1 MKLNLR
7 FIIITLGLVAMCGFG
22 TMASVPNGYYTSIYG
37 KKGTA
42 LKTAI
47 HDVIRPHT
55 KLTYA
60 SLWNHFP
67 STDVYPEQINGKWL
81 VWDMYSDNKT
91 NQIYYYPN
99 GTSGLNREHSC
110 PKSWWG
116 GDQNE
121 AYTDINHLYPS
132 DAKANTAKN
141 NYPLGVVKVASF
153 NNGVS
158 KVGTPQSGMG
168 GGCQSVF
175 EPADEYKGDFAR
187 TYFYMATMYQDY
199 TWKYTYMFSNSSDLT
214 LSQWAYTLLLEWAR
228 QDPVSD
234 KEIDRNEAVFLIQNN
249 RNPFIDIPGLEEYI
263 WGNKQGQVLEEGGG
277 EVSGD
282 PELIYPAVG
291 STIDFGE
298 VALGKTVALDV
309 VIKAANLTNN
319 LKIKVYGTNSD
330 QFAKLPVNEITRNAA
345 NQGYT
350 LKVTYSPNALG
361 DHTARLLFYDGGLP
375 ETGVGVTLT
384 GSCQPVPTLSA
395 VVATDPINVTENSFT
410 ATWCLAEETVDSYNV
425 NHIVYNGSQIITDE
439 TIPVPVDDLDE
450 STIGML
456 DFGNLAAGYTH
467 TYRVQSCRLGCTS
480 EWSNT
485 ITFTTSGIDEI
496 EAFAPISVESYV
508 GGVIVRCSDNYTG
521 ISIYNMQ
528 GMLVRR
534 IAAVEDG
541 EFIELPVG
549 NYIIVSDHNP
559 NPVRASVR

>member
-1 MKLNLR
+1 MYTKNISRLCLLAILNL
-7 FIIITLGLVAMCGFG
+7 C
-22 TMASVPNGYYTSIYG
+22 SVVLLAQIPAGYYSAAKG
-37 KKGTA
+37 KSGKA
-42 LKTAI
+42 LKTALHGAI
-47 HDVIRPHT
+47 KSHVARSYDN
-55 KLTYA
+55 
-60 SLWNHFP
+60 LWDDYKT
-67 STDVYPEQINGKWL
+67 TDVRADGKI
-81 VWDMYSDNKT
+81 WDMYSN
-91 NQIYYYPN
+91 I
-99 GTSGLNREHSC
+99 TSYVPGGSAQGKNYRKEGDAYNREHSF
-110 PKSWWG
+110 PKSWF
-116 GDQNE
+116 NK
-121 AYTDINHLYPS
+121 AKPMYTDLFHVYPTDGYVNNRRS
-132 DAKANTAKN
+132 
-141 NYPLGVVKVASF
+141 NYPFGETAGETYQSSGGFSKLGKCT
-153 NNGVS
+153 VS
-158 KVGTPQSGMG
+158 GYSGT
-168 GGCQSVF
+168 VF

-298 VALGKTVALDV
+298 VALGKTVALNV

-456 DFGNLAAGYTH
+456 DFENLAAGYTH

-508 GGVIVRCSDNYTG
+508 GGVIVRCSDNRTG

>member
-7 FIIITLGLVAMCGFG
+7 SVIMALGIVALGAS
-22 TMASVPNGYYTSIYG
+22 ASVPNGYYSTIYG

-47 HDVIRPHT
+47 HEVIRPHT
-55 KLTYA
+55 QLTYS

-67 STDVYPEQINGKWL
+67 YTDVYPEKYNGKSL
-81 VWDMYSDNKT
+81 VWDMYSDNK
-91 NQIYYYPN
+91 NSKKYYYYG

-116 GDQNE
+116 GSQNE

-132 DAKANTAKN
+132 DGEANMAKS
-141 NYPLGVVKVASF
+141 NYPLGVVQVASF
-153 NNGVS
+153 NNGTC

-214 LSQWAYTLLLEWAR
+214 MSQWAYTMLLDWAR
-228 QDPVSD
+228 KDPVSQ
-234 KEIDRNEAVFLIQNN
+234 KEIDRNEAVFLVQNN

-263 WGNKQGQVLEEGGG
+263 WGNKQGEVLEEGGG

-282 PELIYPAVG
+282 PELIYPVVG

-298 VALGKTVALDV
+298 VALGKNVTLDV
-309 VIKAANLTNN
+309 VIKAANLTNS
-319 LKIKVYGTNSD
+319 LKIKIYSTNSD
-330 QFAKLPVNEITRNAA
+330 QFADLPVKEITRNAA
-345 NQGYT
+345 KIGYT

-375 ETGVGVTLT
+375 DTGVGVTLV
-384 GSCQPVPTLSA
+384 GKCLPEPTLSA

-410 ATWCLAEETVDSYNV
+410 ATWCLADETVDSYNV
-425 NHIVYNGSQIITDE
+425 NHCVYSGSNLVSEE
-439 TIPVPVDDLDE
+439 TVAVPIDDLGE
-450 STIGML
+450 STIGVL
-456 DFGNLAAGYTH
+456 DFENLTPGRTH
-467 TYRVQSCRLGCTS
+467 TYRVQSCRLGCFS
-480 EWSNT
+480 DWSNT
-485 ITFTTSGIDEI
+485 ITFTTSGIEQV
-496 EAFAPISVESYV
+496 EVCAPLTVESYV
-508 GGVIVRCSDNYTG
+508 GGVIVRCSEVHTG
-521 ISIYNMQ
+521 LCIYNMQ
-528 GMLVRR
+528 GMLIRSLNE
-534 IAAVEDG
+534 VENG
-541 EFIELPVG
+541 QFIELPVG
-549 NYIIVSDHNP
+549 NYIIISDQNP
-559 NPVRASVR
+559 NPSRASVR